1 VEHDV
6 IQINEA
12 MNLVVPVV
20 SDDAGVKVWAY
31 HTPISRQVFETNYR
45 VLAATKAS
53 LMSKGGIYMMD
64 SGPRI
69 AALTLLDEGMRDA
82 EARGRVDKD
91 GRVIDEATPALMA
104 EIRRLTMVLVPT
116 AGGWD
121 LLPIESAVAAGK
133 IDAEDQAE
141 TESAIVF
148 FTCICALASKAER
161 KKQASSTA
169 SLLTGS
175 ITSLSPM
182 EFADSLPNS
191 MKAAPS
197 AQLAVSSVPS

>member
-1 VEHDV
+1 M

-20 SDDAGVKVWAY
+20 ADEGGVKVWAY
-31 HTPISRQVFETNYR
+31 HTPISRQVFEANYR

-53 LMSKGGIYMMD
+53 LMSRGGIYMMD

-69 AALTLLDEGMRDA
+69 AALTLLDEGMREA
-82 EARGRVDKD
+82 EARGRFDAKGQV
-91 GRVIDEATPALMA
+91 VDEATPALMA
-104 EIRRLTMVLVPT
+104 EIRRLTMVLVPGP
-116 AGGWD
+116 GGWD
-121 LLPIESAVAAGK
+121 LLPIESAVANGK

-169 SLLTGS
+169 SLLKGS

-191 MKAAPS
+191 TKAAPS

>member
-1 VEHDV
+1 M

-20 SDDAGVKVWAY
+20 ADEAGVKVWAY
-31 HTPISRQVFETNYR
+31 HTPISRQIFESNYR

-53 LMSKGGIYMMD
+53 LMNRGGIYMMD

-69 AALTLLDEGMRDA
+69 AALTLLDEGVREA
-82 EARGRVDKD
+82 EARGSYAKD
-91 GRVIDEATPALMA
+91 GRTVIDEATPALMD
-104 EIRRLTMVLVPT
+104 EIRRLTMVLVPGP
-116 AGGWD
+116 GGWD

-169 SLLTGS
+169 SLLKGS

-182 EFADSLPNS
+182 EFADSLPS
-191 MKAAPS
+191 STKAAPS
-197 AQLAVSSVPS
+197 AQPVVSSVPS

>member
-1 VEHDV
+1 M

-20 SDDAGVKVWAY
+20 ADESGVKVWAY
-31 HTPISRQVFETNYR
+31 HTPISRQVFESNYR

-53 LMSKGGIYMMD
+53 LMSNGAMYMMD
-64 SGPRI
+64 SGPLI
-69 AALTLLDEGMRDA
+69 AALTLHDEGMREA
-82 EARGRVDKD
+82 GARGSYAKD
-91 GRVIDEATPALMA
+91 GKTIVDEATPALVA
-104 EIRRLTMVLVPT
+104 EIRRLTMVLVPGP
-116 AGGWD
+116 GGWD

-169 SLLTGS
+169 SLLKGS

-191 MKAAPS
+191 TKAGPS

>member
-1 VEHDV
+1 M

-20 SDDAGVKVWAY
+20 TDETGVRVWGY
-31 HTPISRQVFETNYR
+31 HTPISRQVFEANYR

-53 LMSKGGIYMMD
+53 LMSRGGIYMMD

-69 AALTLLDEGMRDA
+69 AALTMRDEGMRDA
-82 EARGRVDKD
+82 ESRGRIDKD

-104 EIRRLTMVLVPT
+104 EIRRLTMVLVPSSN
-116 AGGWD
+116 GWD

-133 IDAEDQAE
+133 IDAEEQAE

-161 KKQASSTA
+161 KNQASSTA
-169 SLLTGS
+169 SLLKGS

-191 MKAAPS
+191 TKAAPS
-197 AQLAVSSVPS
+197 AQPVVSSVPS

>member
-1 VEHDV
+1 M

-31 HTPISRQVFETNYR
+31 HTPISRQVFEANYR
-45 VLAATKAS
+45 VLAATKAA

-69 AALTLLDEGMRDA
+69 AALTLLDEGRREA
-82 EARGRVDKD
+82 EARGSVDRE
-91 GRVIDEATPALMA
+91 GRAVDEMTPALMA
-104 EIRRLTMVLVPT
+104 EIRRLTMVLVPGP
-116 AGGWD
+116 GGWD

-133 IDAEDQAE
+133 IDSEDQAE

-169 SLLTGS
+169 SLLKGS

-191 MKAAPS
+191 TKAAPS
-197 AQLAVSSVPS
+197 AQQAVSSVPS

>member
-1 VEHDV
+1 V

-20 SDDAGVKVWAY
+20 SDETGVKVWAY

-91 GRVIDEATPALMA
+91 GRVIDEETPALMA
-104 EIRRLTMVLVPT
+104 EIRRLTMVLVPGP
-116 AGGWD
+116 GGWD

-197 AQLAVSSVPS
+197 AQLVVSSVPS

>member
-1 VEHDV
+1 G
-6 IQINEA
+6 IQSRGSKFDENYS
-12 MNLVVPVV
+12 LRWV
-20 SDDAGVKVWAY
+20 SSAW
-31 HTPISRQVFETNYR
+31 TSTR
-45 VLAATKAS
+45 
-53 LMSKGGIYMMD
+53 GGIYMMD

-69 AALTLLDEGMRDA
+69 AALTLLDEGMREA
-82 EARGRVDKD
+82 EARGSYAKD
-91 GRVIDEATPALMA
+91 GKTVLDEATPALMD
-104 EIRRLTMVLVPT
+104 EIRRLTMVLVPGP
-116 AGGWD
+116 GGWD

-133 IDAEDQAE
+133 IDEEDQAE

-169 SLLTGS
+169 SLLKGS

-182 EFADSLPNS
+182 EFADSLPS
-191 MKAAPS
+191 STKAAPS